1 MNTPKRSPLI
11 VFLISALILMNCT
24 TIQGVFLPPTSTP
37 SKTPTGTPTSTVTST
52 ATMKPLPTESE
63 LIGTRWTMIY
73 DDLEGEHWDYEI
85 IFRGDRRLEM
95 FRPDD
100 DTPNNDTWKL
110 VGKRLTIGMNNA
122 VEIFFGEFTDA
133 DTIAGTAENE
143 AHEFWDWMAYR
154 KTE

>member
-1 MNTPKRSPLI
+1 MNANKRSLLS
-11 VFLISALILMNCT
+11 VFLISASILMNCT
-24 TIQGVFLPPTSTP
+24 TLQGFLLPSTSTP
-37 SKTPTGTPTSTVTST
+37 DQTATGAPTPTVAPT
-52 ATMKPLPTESE
+52 ATRKPLPTESE

-73 DDLEGEHWDYEI
+73 DDLEGKHWEYDI

-100 DTPNNDTWKL
+100 QTPNNDNWKL

-143 AHEFWDWMAYR
+143 AHEFWEWMAYR